1 MKYITGIAILLSIIA
16 LTAHSELTQTD
27 LDKIR
32 EIVKEAVTESENR
45 TKEYVNLKFDS
56 FEKTVNERFNSVD
69 KRFDSVDKRMTHQAN
84 FTYGLMALVAVAI
97 GFPAWRSQKDRSLE
111 RKIEVLTQ
119 EIEMLKKQRTQ
130 DQRIEALQQEIEKLK
145 QERNVGSE

>member
-1 MKYITGIAILLSIIA
+1 MRYITGIIMLFTIIA
-16 LTAHSELTQTD
+16 STARSDLTPTD

-32 EIVKEAVTESENR
+32 EIVKEAVTESEKR
-45 TKEYVNLKFDS
+45 TREYVDIKFDS

-84 FTYGLMALVAVAI
+84 FTYGLMALVAIAI

-111 RKIEVLTQ
+111 RKIEALT
-119 EIEMLKKQRTQ
+119 
-130 DQRIEALQQEIEKLK
+130 QEIEKLK
-145 QERNVGSE
+145 KQRIQSP